1 MASDNTRL
9 YSILAYIGPLF
20 LVGLLSDK
28 DNPKVMFHVNQ
39 GLTLFLA
46 EFAVF
51 LVSAIIGITNLGLFD
66 FISAVVNYVGGL
78 ACFVL
83 AIMGILNANNGVEKE
98 LPVIGQFKLLK

>member
-46 EFAVF
+46 SIAVSIVSWLLGVLPLGSLIPS
-51 LVSAIIGITNLGLFD
+51 LVSLAGWVG
-66 FISAVVNYVGGL
+66 YV
-78 ACFVL
+78 VL

>member
-1 MASDNTRL
+1 MASDNTRT

-28 DNPKVMFHVNQ
+28 DNPRVMFHVNQ

-46 EFAVF
+46 SIAISVAVWILDILPIGTLIPA
-51 LVSAIIGITNLGLFD
+51 LVS
-66 FISAVVNYVGGL
+66 L
-78 ACFVL
+78 ACWIAFAAL
-83 AIMGILNANNGVEKE
+83 AIMGIMNAYNGVEKE